1 MTGGVEPT
9 QLTAAAGSD
18 VYWYCG
24 YWQQRPSRQKGRW
37 YADIWPDA
45 GCERSNGVNMH
56 WKTSLYDDGDTGY
69 RSSYWNSWFGVVKQK
84 FSSSAAPDV
93 VVLPS
98 LSARPSRAAPA
109 VGDALSSPRQS
120 VQIDQVTTHGKH
132 DASLPLYDT
141 PTSVSA
147 THLAQLSP
155 AESEELSGHLFRRMI
170 PPKSTRRFIPAHRY
184 PHHQQQNSLSER

>member
-1 MTGGVEPT
+1 MTVT
-9 QLTAAAGSD
+9 QGTGLRTGTRGS
-18 VYWYCG
+18 VSLN
-24 YWQQRPSRQKGRW
+24 RNFRQVPR
-37 YADIWPDA
+37 
-45 GCERSNGVNMH
+45 RM
-56 WKTSLYDDGDTGY
+56 
-69 RSSYWNSWFGVVKQK
+69 
-84 FSSSAAPDV
+84 
-93 VVLPS
+93 S
-98 LSARPSRAAPA
+98 LSCRLCLHGHP
-109 VGDALSSPRQS
+109 VLRQPLEMLCRRHDS
-120 VQIDQVTTHGKH
+120 LQIDQVTTHGKH